1 MCRVKAKLALRIFK
15 SFWYIIYN
23 ITALKYDLININH
36 VSCYKMNF
44 PKLEDIINYD
54 INHGFPGA
62 AISVLHQGKEVYKKI
77 FGYACRYDK
86 KAQQLRNPQELSQNM
101 LFDVASITKVFAT
114 TYAVMYL
121 YQRNLISLDTV
132 IIKYIPEFRFVNT
145 EYIPTVRDLLSHT
158 SGVAPFFD
166 FYNNQTAG
174 SLYSQNRH
182 TTIEFL
188 KTKMSIVESPHK
200 YCIYSDIGM
209 QILGCV
215 IEAITK
221 QRLDI
226 FLEENIYS
234 KLGLKATCFNPLEKG
249 FLPEGIVATQVDG
262 HCNFGTTNFNN
273 IKTETLRGY
282 VHDEKALYSMA
293 GVAGHAGLFST
304 IDDATTLA
312 ELIYKDNAFF
322 SQDTVKLF
330 SQSSDTNEAFALG
343 FWTAKGRKNRH
354 LFGERCSDQTI
365 GHSGF
370 TGQCLVSDPKN
381 KVTVMIM
388 TNSVHSPIIYP
399 KIFEGKTFRT
409 GLYGQLIDSVYDELG
424 I

>member
-1 MCRVKAKLALRIFK
+1 M
-15 SFWYIIYN
+15 S
-23 ITALKYDLININH
+23 
-36 VSCYKMNF
+36 F
-44 PKLEDIINYD
+44 PKLESIINYD
-54 INHGFPGA
+54 IEHGFPGA
-62 AISVLHQGKEVYKKI
+62 TIGVLHQGKEVYRNT

-86 KAQQLRNPQELSQNM
+86 TGNKLRNPQLLRQDM
-101 LFDVASITKVFAT
+101 LFDIASLTKVFAS

-121 YQRNLISLDTV
+121 YQRNLINLDALITEYV
-132 IIKYIPEFRFVNT
+132 PEFKFTNTSYIPR
-145 EYIPTVRDLLSHT
+145 VRDLLSHT

-166 FYNNQTAG
+166 FYNNHIAG
-174 SLYSQNRH
+174 SLYSQDRQR
-182 TTIEFL
+182 TIELL
-188 KTKMSIVESPHK
+188 KTKMSILESPHK

-215 IEAITK
+215 IEAIIK

-234 KLGLKATCFNPLEKG
+234 KLGLKSTCFNPLEKG
-249 FLPEGIVATQVDG
+249 FLAEEIVATQVDG

-273 IKTETLRGY
+273 IKTDILRGY

-304 IDDATTLA
+304 IDDITKLA
-312 ELIYKDNAFF
+312 QLIYKDNTFF
-322 SQDTVKLF
+322 SQDVVRLF
-330 SQSSDTNEAFALG
+330 SQPCDTNEAFALG

-365 GHSGF
+365 GHTGF
-370 TGQCLVSDPKN
+370 TGQCVVSDPKN

-399 KIFEGKTFRT
+399 RIFEGKTFRT
-409 GLYGQLIDSVYDELG
+409 GLYGQLIDSIYDELG